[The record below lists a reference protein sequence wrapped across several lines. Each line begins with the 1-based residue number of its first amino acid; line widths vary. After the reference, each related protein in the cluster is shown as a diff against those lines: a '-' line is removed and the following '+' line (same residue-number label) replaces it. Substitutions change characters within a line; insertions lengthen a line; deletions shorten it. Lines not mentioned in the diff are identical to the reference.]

1 MPPPLSKLIPM
12 VVAAAVILLLLS
24 LAAWRRLS
32 DVGRPDLGARAVRNL
47 LGTGLAV
54 GAVAYAGGAAIGFD
68 LPEYAARVQNATAP
82 WPPLGMAAA
91 SIALGVVL
99 VVRFLSIMQAISG
112 SVAAPAPGPAPGDN
126 NGLGTADSVPR

>member
-12 VVAAAVILLLLS
+12 AVGAALILLLLS

-32 DVGRPDLGARAVRNL
+32 DAGRPDLGARAARNL

-54 GAVAYAGGAAIGFD
+54 GAAAYVGAAAIGFD
-68 LPEYAARVQNATAP
+68 LLEYAARVQNGTAP
-82 WPPLGMAAA
+82 WPPLGLAAA

-99 VVRFLSIMQAISG
+99 VARFLSIMQAISNPA
-112 SVAAPAPGPAPGDN
+112 VAPAPGPAPGDD